1 MNIVKMKI
9 DELIEFPN
17 NVRIHTKRNLDALK
31 KSLEEFGQVKNIIVQ
46 KSTNYIVAGNGLY
59 QAAKALG
66 WEEITCNVIDIE
78 DDKAKALCILDN
90 RTGDLSQMDEKNL
103 LDMLKDFDAD
113 MLDLTGYNDKE
124 LDKMLQF
131 QEGTLFENDD
141 KPKEKKK
148 KKEEAISSDDQISFV
163 LMGYPFVLA
172 DPDEIKEIKKL
183 VDEFSNSD
191 LEIRC
196 ETTFKVFEV
205 IKQAL
210 KEAVEVNPDDME
222 IETDRM

>member
-9 DELIEFPN
+9 SDLIEFPN
-17 NVRIHTKRNLDALK
+17 NVRVHTKRNLDALK

-66 WEEITCNVIDIE
+66 WDEITCNVIDIE

-90 RTGDLSQMDEKNL
+90 RSGDLSQMDEKNL

-131 QEGTLFENDD
+131 QEGTLFENED

-148 KKEEAISSDDQISFV
+148 KKEPISSDDQVSFV

-172 DPDEIKEIKKL
+172 DPDEIKEIQKI
-183 VDEFSNSD
+183 VEDFSNTD

-196 ETTFKVFEV
+196 ETTFKVFEA
-205 IKQAL
+205 IKNTL
-210 KEAVEVNPDDME
+210 KEAIE
-222 IETDRM
+222 INEENDENEENEE

>member
-9 DELIEFPN
+9 SDLIEFPN
-17 NVRIHTKRNLDALK
+17 NVRVHTKRNLDALK

-66 WEEITCNVIDIE
+66 WDEITCNVIDIE

-90 RTGDLSQMDEKNL
+90 RSGDLSQMDEKNL

-131 QEGTLFENDD
+131 QEGTLFENED

-148 KKEEAISSDDQISFV
+148 KKEPISSDDQVSFV

-172 DPDEIKEIKKL
+172 DPDEIKEIQKI
-183 VDEFSNSD
+183 VEDFSNAD

-196 ETTFKVFEV
+196 ETTFKVFEA
-205 IKQAL
+205 IKNTL
-210 KEAVEVNPDDME
+210 KEAIE
-222 IETDRM
+222 IDEENEENE